1 MTHLDIVHQRL
12 HNQSISTSPLSKPS
26 EVVRWLGAVQAQD
39 YAGAKWAL
47 GLRLRRATDTN
58 IEQAVA
64 NGSILRTH
72 VLRPTWHFVAPEDIR
87 WLLALTAP
95 RIHAANAP
103 YYRSLELDEALFAR
117 SSAVLVKALRDGQ
130 QLTRAELASVL
141 RGAGI
146 EGSGLRLVYLIGS
159 AELDGIICSGAR
171 RGKQFTYALLDDR
184 VPPTKTL
191 ERDEALAELTRRYFT
206 SHGPATED
214 DFMWWSGL
222 ARADVRS
229 GLEMVKPQMAYEV
242 TDGKT
247 YWFAASGPLASKS
260 SQAAFL
266 LPNYD
271 EYIVGYTD
279 RTAIFDLSHSNRLDA
294 RGNPLF
300 QHTIVVKGRIV
311 GTWKRILKKEAVVI
325 ETNLFTRLTKA
336 EDRSVALAIQRYGE
350 FLELPEVLAS
360 VDR

>member
-1 MTHLDIVHQRL
+1 MTGLDIVRHRLYNQR
-12 HNQSISTSPLSKPS
+12 ISTSPFSKPS
-26 EVVRWLGAVQAQD
+26 EVVRWLGAIQAQD

-47 GLRLRRATDTN
+47 GLRLRRITDTN

-64 NGSILRTH
+64 DGSILRTH

-95 RIHAANAP
+95 RIHAANAY
-103 YYRSLELDEALFAR
+103 YYRSLELDQALFAR
-117 SSAVLVKALRDGQ
+117 SSVALVKALRDGQ
-130 QLTRAELASVL
+130 QLTRAELAAVL
-141 RGAGI
+141 RQAGI
-146 EGSGLRLVYLIGS
+146 KGSGLRLVYLIGS
-159 AELDGIICSGAR
+159 AELGGIICSGAR

-191 ERDEALAELTRRYFT
+191 ERDEALAELARRYFT
-206 SHGPATED
+206 SHGPATEE
-214 DFMWWSGL
+214 DFMWWSGMT
-222 ARADVRS
+222 RADIRS
-229 GLEMVKPQMAYEV
+229 GLEMVKQQMAYEV

-279 RTAIFDLSHSNRLDA
+279 RTAIFDSSHSNKLDA

-300 QHTIVVKGRIV
+300 QHTILVKGRIV
-311 GTWKRILKKEAVVI
+311 GTWKRILKKDALVI
-325 ETNLFTRLTKA
+325 ETKLFTRLTKA
-336 EDRSVALAIQRYGE
+336 EDRSVALAIRRYGE
-350 FLELPEVLAS
+350 FLELPVVL
-360 VDR
+360 V